1 MKRLVVVRHGAT
13 EWSTNGR
20 HTGRSDIALT
30 ALGEEAAT
38 ALGRRLVELGVA
50 PGRCLSSPRIRAVE
64 TARRAGLGEQLVT
77 DERLAELDYGDY
89 EGRTTADIRKER
101 PGWDLFRDG
110 CPGGETLADAGGR
123 ADDLLASIA
132 PEEGDG
138 DVALVGH
145 GHFSRILATRYV
157 GRPTE
162 EARHLALGTAS
173 LSLLA
178 HEHEWR
184 AIFLWNDQPPLGQ

>member
-13 EWSTNGR
+13 EWSANGR
-20 HTGRSDIALT
+20 HTGHTDIPLT
-30 ALGEEAAT
+30 AGGEEAAT
-38 ALGRRLVELGVA
+38 ALGRRLMELGVA
-50 PGRCLSSPRIRAVE
+50 PTACRSSPRIRAVE
-64 TARRAGLGEQLVT
+64 TARRAGLGGGLVT

-101 PGWDLFRDG
+101 PDWDLFRDG
-110 CPGGETLADAGGR
+110 CPGGETLTDAGRR
-123 ADDLLASIA
+123 ADDLLGSIA
-132 PEEGDG
+132 PETGEG

-145 GHFSRILATRYV
+145 GHFSRILATRYI
-157 GRPTE
+157 GQPAE

-184 AIFLWNDQPPLGQ
+184 AILLWNDQPPAPR

>member
-13 EWSTNGR
+13 EWSANGR

-30 ALGEEAAT
+30 PVGQEAAT
-38 ALGRRLVELGVA
+38 ALGRRLVELGVV

-64 TARRAGLGEQLVT
+64 TARLAGLGEQLVT

-89 EGRTTADIRKER
+89 EGRTTADIRNER
-101 PGWDLFRDG
+101 PDWDLFRDG

-132 PEEGDG
+132 AEEGDG

-145 GHFSRILATRYV
+145 GHFSRILATRYI
-157 GRPTE
+157 GLPAE

-184 AIFLWNDQPPLGQ
+184 AILLWNDQPPAPR